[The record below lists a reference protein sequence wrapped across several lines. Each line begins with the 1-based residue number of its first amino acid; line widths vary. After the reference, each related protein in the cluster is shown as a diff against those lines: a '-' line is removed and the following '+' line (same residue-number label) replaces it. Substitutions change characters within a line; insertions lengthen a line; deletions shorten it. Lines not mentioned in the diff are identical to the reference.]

1 MAGTAGRLQDKV
13 AIITGAGQGIG
24 LAYAERFLDE
34 GAKVVIAEANEE
46 RGRIGEAS
54 LVGRGEAVFVRTDI
68 ADEASVQACV
78 DATVERFGTVHV
90 LLNNAA
96 IYMDLDTS
104 NASLDYLRRVFDVNL
119 HGQWLMARAVAPV
132 MVAQGY
138 GRIVNQGSIAAYLHQ
153 LSGGGDEFTGVPNY
167 AYAQSKW
174 GVIGLTKHLAAT
186 LGKHGVTV
194 NCIAPGLTMTEAT
207 KTVVPEAVQPMFV
220 GMSAMRRELAAVDM
234 TGPAVFF
241 ASDDAGLVTGQTL
254 CVDAGTVMPH

>member
-1 MAGTAGRLQDKV
+1 MPAGARPAGRLQDKV

-54 LVGRGEAVFVRTDI
+54 LQGRGEAVFVRTDI
-68 ADEASVQACV
+68 ADEDSV
-78 DATVERFGTVHV
+78 H
-90 LLNNAA
+90 
-96 IYMDLDTS
+96 
-104 NASLDYLRRVFDVNL
+104 ASLDYLRRVFDVNL

-153 LSGGGDEFTGVPNY
+153 LSTGGDEFTGVPNY

-186 LGKHGVTV
+186 LGKHGITV

-220 GMSAMRRELAAVDM
+220 TMSSMRRELAAVDM